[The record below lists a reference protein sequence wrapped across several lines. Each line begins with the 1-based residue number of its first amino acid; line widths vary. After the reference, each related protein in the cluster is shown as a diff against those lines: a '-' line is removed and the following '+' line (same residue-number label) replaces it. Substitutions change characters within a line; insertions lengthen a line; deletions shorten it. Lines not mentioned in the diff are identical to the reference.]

1 MSVGGVF
8 DKEWGGFFRYATN
21 RDWSEPHY
29 EKMLEDNA
37 NLLHNLLTLYRITG
51 DEAHAASATRV
62 IDYLE
67 AKLRDPEHGFFYGSQ
82 DADEE
87 FYKLT
92 AAEREKLPE
101 PYIDHTFYTSWNAL
115 AASAYLEASWTL
127 DRPELREAALQA
139 LNFAWENCRRTGD
152 GQTAMYRYYDGSP
165 HVPGLLGDQAYT
177 ARALLDAHEASGD
190 SAYLGRAEELA
201 RLLLDRFADKD
212 GGGFFDVW
220 EEADSLG
227 RLAERQKS
235 VQDNAVCAELFIR
248 LHHLTRSEEYKQVA
262 QATLEALAPS
272 YQALGYFAAGY
283 AKQVDLLLNPPA
295 DVNIV
300 GTPKDD
306 GARALHLAALS
317 LDLPYRVV
325 QLLDPER
332 DAARLEELF
341 LPPEPAPA
349 AYVCLGATCSAPLTE
364 TSALA
369 EAVQSALGGRS
380 ADIQIIE

>member
-1 MSVGGVF
+1 
-8 DKEWGGFFRYATN
+8 
-21 RDWSEPHY
+21 
-29 EKMLEDNA
+29 
-37 NLLHNLLTLYRITG
+37 
-51 DEAHAASATRV
+51 
-62 IDYLE
+62 
-67 AKLRDPEHGFFYGSQ
+67 
-82 DADEE
+82 
-87 FYKLT
+87 
-92 AAEREKLPE
+92 
-101 PYIDHTFYTSWNAL
+101 DHTFYTSWNAL

-139 LNFAWENCRRTGD
+139 LDFAWENCRRTGD

-165 HVPGLLGDQAYT
+165 HIPGLLGDQAYT

-235 VQDNAVCAELFIR
+235 VQDNAVCSELFIR
-248 LHHLTRSEEYKQVA
+248 LHHLTRSEEYKRVA
-262 QATLEALAPS
+262 QATLEAFSPS
-272 YQALGYFAAGY
+272 YHTLGYFAAGY

-295 DVNIV
+295 EVNIV
-300 GTPKDD
+300 GTLKDD
-306 GARALHLAALS
+306 GVRALHLAALS

-332 DAARLEELF
+332 DVARLAALS

-349 AYVCLGATCSAPLTE
+349 AYVCLGTTCSAPVTDPAALTE
-364 TSALA
+364 TV
-369 EAVQSALGGRS
+369 EKMRS
-380 ADIQIIE
+380 ADIQTLE